1 MDCPHPDDS
10 GRRLVAVGGASSGT
24 LARWTRSFVG
34 STSVTSCGPLRR
46 RARAVL
52 ASSRAW
58 ATSSTT
64 PTACCSWTRGVSDPE
79 VDAHYR
85 PRRRP
90 LVAALAAAG
99 VRPDDIRLV
108 VNCHLHF
115 DHCGGNPEL
124 AGRVILAQRVEL
136 EAARTAGY
144 TLPALVDAPGLRYE
158 ELDGEAEVLPGVL
171 VLPTPGHTPGHQCLA
186 VCRGDGTVVVAG
198 QSHDTATAYGA
209 DVLSWRAGRAG
220 HAGHE
225 GHPPAPPSPPAWI
238 ERIQQLD
245 PAHVVFAHDPRRLG
259 ALTLSSRNEPSERR
273 LSAPGRGGGVAGPRR
288 YAGRCR
294 APRGRARRATLPGG
308 GVEQDH
314 VGHADLPVAQHRFA
328 ERVQRGQGRP
338 RVRPDQYRAS
348 DRRGS

>member
-1 MDCPHPDDS
+1 
-10 GRRLVAVGGASSGT
+10 
-24 LARWTRSFVG
+24 
-34 STSVTSCGPLRR
+34 
-46 RARAVL
+46 
-52 ASSRAW
+52 
-58 ATSSTT
+58 
-64 PTACCSWTRGVSDPE
+64 VSDPE

-99 VRPDDIRLV
+99 VRPDDIQLV

-225 GHPPAPPSPPAWI
+225 GHPPALPSPPAWI